1 METIILKQGIKLH
14 ILPDSKF
21 KNFRAGVYMS
31 TPLTRETAAKN
42 AFVARIMRSGTKSF
56 PDKRSINMRLEELYG
71 ASLFT
76 GVEKMGER
84 HVVKL
89 WIDALADRYIE
100 NESILQSVFDF
111 LEEALLHP
119 VFDSAEREKQA
130 LIDEIRATVNDK
142 RKYALTRCVEE
153 MCKSEPYGTPTYGR
167 EEDVLKLDGK
177 IACEYHGRLINTA
190 PIDIF
195 VIGAFDKAAV
205 LDECTK
211 LSEKLCAR
219 EEKYA
224 DTCQKAAPEQV
235 NYVTDRENVTQGKLV
250 IGYRVPADC
259 DNVYPLMVYNAVF
272 GGGTSSK
279 LFNNVREKLSL
290 CYYASSIFYRK
301 KGLIMVQAGIDFDK
315 YQKTFDEIVVQSEDI
330 KAGRISDEE
339 FGGAV
344 LGIVNALRSY
354 KDDLGQLM
362 SYYSAQIG
370 EDITDIDE
378 KIEKILSVKMEQIIQ
393 VARQISMD
401 TVYFLSG
408 NGTESDNEG

>member
-1 METIILKQGIKLH
+1 LETIILKQGIKLH

-100 NESILQSVFDF
+100 NESILQSVFDL